1 MRTDPLPDLEAE
13 SLATAPRLARSVA
26 PIALVA
32 LAAFL

>member
-1 MRTDPLPDLEAE
+1 MRTDPLLELEADI
-13 SLATAPRLARSVA
+13 LATAPRLARSVA